1 MMSKGAV
8 DAFEAS
14 QLAPNPARFVPF
26 SCRAKLMP
34 NSILKI
40 LGLQPRKKRIR
51 HDAYMKKELLAVYAR
66 NHFITLQ
73 AYAFIG
79 ALFLGLRIYMYGFPQ
94 DLRSLF
100 TSEGAV
106 IFCGLMLF
114 RQRNVYKRIL
124 QKVNDITE
132 EQRLQFIV
140 EIILN
145 KILYMTPWL
154 FVLFMPMK
162 AIYLY
167 DHVLGYF
174 FVFCAASMYASA
186 SAPVTVL
193 LVFDLGLLLAFTTVV
208 TFLNLNIQETKFIG
222 VVYGLFCGYSLY
234 VARKIQQSSI
244 ALVNST
250 RQAQQAN
257 EAKSRFL
264 ALMSHEIRTPMAGIL
279 GMIDFMKET
288 KLTAEQSGYID
299 TVSECSKTLLNT
311 LNDILDVSKLEA
323 GKLQISNLNF
333 DLYAVLGNSV
343 RILTRN
349 AEGKGLKLEMKI
361 DPNVP
366 QHVYGDPHRIQQI
379 VINLLNNA
387 IKFTEKGGVTLKAS
401 FKNGGSCPLLRV
413 EVTDT
418 GIGIS
423 PEAVKKLFRNFVQA
437 DSTIA
442 RKYGGTGL
450 GLSIIKSLLGLMG
463 GKIGVSSLEG
473 KGSTFWFEIPYHE
486 LVAAGDRE
494 TEEQALELSPLN
506 ILVAE
511 DNKINQQ
518 IAVRLLTRKGHQVQI
533 AEDGAAVVRMAQ
545 DKDFDIILMDMNMP
559 FKSGFEATKDIR
571 KLGGKLGRIP
581 IIALTASVL
590 DDYVKK
596 CYDAGM
602 NAHVA
607 KPFSPQE
614 LYKAMAMLLP
624 NRIVEAPQQETT
636 ATPARTAPPPAA
648 SKKAPVVKTLNENL
662 RAIRADLG
670 AEYMDELVRNSI
682 REVSALIKVI
692 EAVFAS
698 GDFEAVERTAHDLKS
713 VCGLVG
719 MTETCHIAD
728 VIEATCRKRDA
739 AALPNMIKV
748 LVHDGT
754 NELREM
760 ENMQSEPAKAL

>member
-1 MMSKGAV
+1 MI
-8 DAFEAS
+8 
-14 QLAPNPARFVPF
+14 
-26 SCRAKLMP
+26 MP
-34 NSILKI
+34 TLNI
-40 LGLQPRKKRIR
+40 LGFKQQAKRIR

-79 ALFLGLRIYMYGFPQ
+79 ALFLGLRMYMYGFPQ
-94 DLRSLF
+94 DLRTLF
-100 TSEGAV
+100 AAEGAIV
-106 IFCGLMLF
+106 FCGLMLF
-114 RQRNVYKRIL
+114 RQRSVYKRIL
-124 QKVNDITE
+124 KNVDDITE
-132 EQRLQFIV
+132 KQRIHFMT
-140 EIILN
+140 EITIN
-145 KILYMTPWL
+145 KILYMLPWL
-154 FVLFMPMK
+154 AVLFIPLN
-162 AIYLY
+162 ATYLY

-186 SAPVTVL
+186 SAPVTAL

-208 TFLNLNIQETKFIG
+208 TFLNLDIQETKFIG
-222 VVYGLFCGYSLY
+222 IVYGLFCGYSLY

-250 RQAQQAN
+250 RQARQAN

-279 GMIDFMKET
+279 GMIDFMKDT
-288 KLTAEQSGYID
+288 KLTEEQKGYIN

-323 GKLQISNLNF
+323 GKLQISNINF
-333 DLYAVLGNSV
+333 DFYAVLGNSV
-343 RILTRN
+343 RVLTRN
-349 AEGKGLKLEMKI
+349 AEEKGVKLEMKI
-361 DPNVP
+361 DENVP
-366 QHVYGDPHRIQQI
+366 QQVYGDPHRIQQI

-387 IKFTEKGGVTLKAS
+387 IKFTEKGGVTLKAM
-401 FKNGGSCPLLRV
+401 FKSGACPVLRI
-413 EVTDT
+413 EVADT

-423 PEAVKKLFRNFVQA
+423 PETVKKLFKKFVQA

-463 GKIGVSSLEG
+463 GKIGVSSIEG

-486 LVAAGDRE
+486 AIAAGAAGP
-494 TEEQALELSPLN
+494 EEKALELEPLD
-506 ILVAE
+506 ILMAE

-518 IAVRLLTRKGHQVQI
+518 IAVRLLTRKGHHVHI
-533 AEDGAAVVRMAQ
+533 AEDGAAVVRMAK
-545 DKDFDIILMDMNMP
+545 DKKYDIILMDMNMP
-559 FKSGFEATKDIR
+559 VKSGFEATKEIR
-571 KLGGKLGRIP
+571 QLGGSHARIP
-581 IIALTASVL
+581 IVALTASVL
-590 DDYVKK
+590 DEYVKK

-614 LYKAMAMLLP
+614 LYNTMAMLLP
-624 NRIVEAPQQETT
+624 NRIAVAQHKD
-636 ATPARTAPPPAA
+636 AA
-648 SKKAPVVKTLNENL
+648 VPEKKAAPSVPSRAAPIKTLNENL

-670 AEYMDELVRNSI
+670 AEYMDELVRNSM
-682 REVSALIKVI
+682 REVSTLINVI
-692 EAVFAS
+692 EAAFAR
-698 GDFEAVERTAHDLKS
+698 GDLETLERTAHDLKS

-719 MTETCHIAD
+719 MTETCHVAD
-728 VIEATCRKRDA
+728 VIETTCRKKDTKM
-739 AALPNMIKV
+739 LGDMIKV
-748 LVHDGT
+748 LIHDGT

-760 ENMQSEPAKAL
+760 ENMQPEPAKA

>member
-1 MMSKGAV
+1 
-8 DAFEAS
+8 
-14 QLAPNPARFVPF
+14 
-26 SCRAKLMP
+26 MP
-34 NSILKI
+34 NLLNI
-40 LGLQPRKKRIR
+40 LGLQPRQKRIR

-94 DLRSLF
+94 DLRTLF
-100 TSEGAV
+100 TAEGSIV
-106 IFCGLMLF
+106 FCGLMLF
-114 RQRNVYKRIL
+114 RQRGVYKRIL
-124 QKVNDITE
+124 QNVNDITE
-132 EQRLQFIV
+132 QQRLQFMV
-140 EIILN
+140 EITLN
-145 KILYMTPWL
+145 KLLYMTPWL

-162 AIYLY
+162 AAILY

-193 LVFDLGLLLAFTTVV
+193 LVFDLGLLLAFTTIV
-208 TFLNLNIQETKFIG
+208 TFLNLNIQESKFIG

-250 RQAQQAN
+250 RQARQAN

-288 KLTAEQSGYID
+288 KLTEEQSGYIN

-323 GKLQISNLNF
+323 GKLQISNINF

-343 RILTRN
+343 RVLTRN
-349 AEGKGLKLEMKI
+349 AESKGLKLEMKI
-361 DPNVP
+361 DASVP
-366 QHVYGDPHRIQQI
+366 QQVYGDPHRIQQI
-379 VINLLNNA
+379 IINLLNNA

-401 FKNGGSCPLLRV
+401 FKNGSCPLLRI

-423 PEAVKKLFRNFVQA
+423 QETVKKLFRKFVQA

-450 GLSIIKSLLGLMG
+450 GLSIIKSLLSLMG
-463 GKIGVSSLEG
+463 GKIGVSSIEG

-486 LVAAGDRE
+486 PVAASDRE
-494 TEEQALELSPLN
+494 REEQALELAPLH
-506 ILVAE
+506 ILLAE

-533 AEDGAAVVRMAQ
+533 AEDGAVVTRMAQ
-545 DKDFDIILMDMNMP
+545 EKDFDIILMDMNMP
-559 FKSGFEATKDIR
+559 LKSGFEATRDIR
-571 KLGGKLGRIP
+571 KLGGRHARIP

-590 DDYVKK
+590 DDYVRK

-614 LYKAMAMLLP
+614 LYNTMAMLLP
-624 NRIVEAPQQETT
+624 NRIVESQQES
-636 ATPARTAPPPAA
+636 AQPAPPPSAPR
-648 SKKAPVVKTLNENL
+648 KAPVRTLNENL

-670 AEYMDELVRNSI
+670 AEYMDELIKNSI
-682 REVSALIKVI
+682 REVSILIKVI
-692 EAVFAS
+692 EEGFAS
-698 GDFEAVERTAHDLKS
+698 GDIEALERTAHDLKS

-728 VIEATCRKRDA
+728 VIEATCRKGDA
-739 AALPNMIKV
+739 AALPDMIKV

-760 ENMQSEPAKAL
+760 ENMQPEPAKAL